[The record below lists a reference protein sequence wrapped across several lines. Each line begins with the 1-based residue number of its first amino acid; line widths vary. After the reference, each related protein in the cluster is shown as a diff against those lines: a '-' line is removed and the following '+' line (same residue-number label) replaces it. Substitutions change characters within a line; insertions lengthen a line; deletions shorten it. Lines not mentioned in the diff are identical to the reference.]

1 MIPIRDDNPVRGI
14 PVVTI
19 LTILACMAVYL
30 WQISLPLQSKQT
42 AITLLGFMPALL
54 FGHGAIEGQA
64 WVSPAGSIFTA
75 MFLHGGFFHLAGNM
89 LYLWI
94 FGDNVEDRVGRGRFV
109 AFYLI
114 CGAIAALTQALPDTC
129 STVPMIG
136 ASGAV
141 SGVLGAIDC
150 ARHLHHAY
158 HVSSASSPSLAEIAT
173 ILAELDPK
181 APAITVGSGPYRHGG
196 SVEITD
202 FAPRWRRTGRFYRPV
217 MLVRR
222 LRRRQAAT
230 PVIIITAAIIVF
242 SGRQLSQSPNDR

>member
-1 MIPIRDDNPVRGI
+1 MMPIRDDNPVRGI

-30 WQISLPLQSKQT
+30 WQISLPVESKQT

-54 FGHGAIEGQA
+54 FGHATIEA
-64 WVSPAGSIFTA
+64 EPWVSPAGSIFTA

-94 FGDNVEDRVGRGRFV
+94 FGDNVEDRVGRSRFV

-114 CGAIAALTQALPDTC
+114 CGAIAAMTQALPDTR

-141 SGVLGAIDC
+141 SGVLGAYAMLYPRANVLVALPSFV
-150 ARHLHHAY
+150 ARVPALIVLA
-158 HVSSASSPSLAEIAT
+158 VWFAGQLLSSLLAERGAAGVVFMAHIGGFVGGAVL
-173 ILAELDPK
+173 IRWFLLERRK
-181 APAITVGSGPYRHGG
+181 RPA
-196 SVEITD
+196 
-202 FAPRWRRTGRFYRPV
+202 
-217 MLVRR
+217 
-222 LRRRQAAT
+222 
-230 PVIIITAAIIVF
+230 
-242 SGRQLSQSPNDR
+242 

>member
-1 MIPIRDDNPVRGI
+1 MIPMRDDNPVRGI

-30 WQISLPLQSKQT
+30 WQLSLPPQSEQA

-54 FGHGAIEGQA
+54 FGHASIEGDP

-94 FGDNVEDRVGRGRFV
+94 FGDNVEDRVGRGRFL

-114 CGAIAALTQALPDTC
+114 CGAIAALVQALPDTR

-141 SGVLGAIDC
+141 SGVLGAYFVLYPRANVLVAMPFLLAKVPALDHARRVVRRAVRELVAGGARRGRRRVRC
-150 ARHLHHAY
+150 A
-158 HVSSASSPSLAEIAT
+158 S
-173 ILAELDPK
+173 
-181 APAITVGSGPYRHGG
+181 
-196 SVEITD
+196 
-202 FAPRWRRTGRFYRPV
+202 
-217 MLVRR
+217 RR
-222 LRRRQAAT
+222 LRRRRRAHPLVSARPTQA
-230 PVIIITAAIIVF
+230 
-242 SGRQLSQSPNDR
+242 SGVTTS

>member
-1 MIPIRDDNPVRGI
+1 MIPLRDDNPVRGI

-30 WQISLPLQSKQT
+30 WQISLPPQLKQT

-54 FGHGAIEGQA
+54 FGHARIEGDL

-94 FGDNVEDRVGRGRFV
+94 FGDNVEDRMGRGRFI

-114 CGAIAALTQALPDTC
+114 CGALAALVQALPDMR

-141 SGVLGAIDC
+141 SGVLGAYAVLYPRANVLVALPFML
-150 ARHLHHAY
+150 ARVPALIVLGVWFAGQL
-158 HVSSASSPSLAEIAT
+158 VSSMVAQPGAGGVAFAAHVGGFIGGAVLIRWFVR
-173 ILAELDPK
+173 DRRK
-181 APAITVGSGPYRHGG
+181 RPA
-196 SVEITD
+196 
-202 FAPRWRRTGRFYRPV
+202 
-217 MLVRR
+217 
-222 LRRRQAAT
+222 
-230 PVIIITAAIIVF
+230 
-242 SGRQLSQSPNDR
+242 

>member
-1 MIPIRDDNPVRGI
+1 MIPLRDDNPVRGI

-30 WQISLPLQSKQT
+30 WQVSLPPQMKQT

-54 FGHGAIEGQA
+54 FGSARIEGDT

-94 FGDNVEDRVGRGRFV
+94 FGDNVEDRMGRGRFI

-114 CGAIAALTQALPDTC
+114 CGAIAALAQALPDTR

-141 SGVLGAIDC
+141 SGVLGAYVVLYPRANVLVAMPFLL
-150 ARHLHHAY
+150 ARVPALIALG
-158 HVSSASSPSLAEIAT
+158 VWFAGQLASS
-173 ILAELDPK
+173 ILAQPG
-181 APAITVGSGPYRHGG
+181 AGG
-196 SVEITD
+196 VA
-202 FAPRWRRTGRFYRPV
+202 FAAHIGGFIGGAVLIRWF
-217 MLVRR
+217 VRD
-222 LRRRQAAT
+222 RRQRPA
-230 PVIIITAAIIVF
+230 
-242 SGRQLSQSPNDR
+242 